1 MTEIIPWSE
10 LFVKHEKISPVAGQV
25 DFVALRLDRKK
36 ESLELRLVS
45 QNSAYI
51 SDTQDPD

>member
-1 MTEIIPWSE
+1 MMEMIPWSE
-10 LFVKHEKISPVAGQV
+10 LFVKHEKIFPVAGQV

-36 ESLELRLVS
+36 EYLELRLVS
-45 QNSAYI
+45 QDSAYV

>member
-1 MTEIIPWSE
+1 MTEMIPWTE

-25 DFVALRLDRKK
+25 DFVALRLDLKK
-36 ESLELRLVS
+36 EYLELRLAS
-45 QNSAYI
+45 QDSAYV